1 MNKASSSNKDMEMM
15 DALSAYLSEIGKYPV
30 LSPEEE
36 YALAIRV
43 KNGAD
48 IAAKNLLIEH
58 NLKLV
63 VSVVRRLCN
72 TGDEF
77 AFAEMIAAGNEG
89 LMRAVEKFDPEM
101 GYKFST
107 YASWWIR
114 QAAMRY
120 KAENGRTVRLPVY
133 ISELIAKERKA
144 RQALENELGRKPT
157 PEEVAEYLQIT
168 VDKLMEITICQ
179 KDIVSLETNVGEE
192 KETKLG
198 DMIKDS
204 HMVSPEE
211 EAIGTEMKREV
222 KKLVN
227 NSRLSEK
234 ERYVI
239 NRRFG
244 LVGKQATLEEI
255 GNEMRRSRER
265 IRQIERNALRKL
277 EVVARKKN
285 LQEFIA

>member
-1 MNKASSSNKDMEMM
+1 MNKTSSKNKDMEMK
-15 DALSAYLSEIGKYPV
+15 DALSVYLCEIGKYPV
-30 LSPEEE
+30 LSPAEE
-36 YALAIRV
+36 YALAVRV
-43 KNGAD
+43 KNDAD

-72 TGDEF
+72 TGDESVF
-77 AFAEMIAAGNEG
+77 SELIAAGNEG
-89 LMRAVEKFDPEM
+89 LMRAVEKFDPEK
-101 GYKFST
+101 GYRFST

-114 QAAMRY
+114 QGALRY
-120 KAENGRTVRLPVY
+120 KSENGRTVRLPVY
-133 ISELIAKERKA
+133 VGELITKERKA

-157 PEEVAEYLQIT
+157 LEEVAEYLHIT
-168 VDKLMEITICQ
+168 VDKLMEIIICQ
-179 KDIVSLETNVGEE
+179 KDTISLEINVGEE

-198 DMIKDS
+198 DMIEDS

-211 EAIGTEMKREV
+211 AAIEMEMKQEV

-227 NSRLSEK
+227 NSRLTEK
-234 ERYVI
+234 EQYVI
-239 NRRFG
+239 NRRYG

-255 GNEMRRSRER
+255 GREMGRSRER
-265 IRQIERNALRKL
+265 IRQIERTALRKL
-277 EVVARKKN
+277 EITARKKG

>member
-1 MNKASSSNKDMEMM
+1 MDKTYLKNKDVEIN
-15 DALSAYLSEIGKYPV
+15 ALSVYLSEIGRYSV

-36 YALAIRV
+36 YALAVRV
-43 KNGAD
+43 KNDED
-48 IAAKNLLIEH
+48 ITAKNLLIEH

-63 VSVVRRLCN
+63 VSVVHHLCN

-89 LMRAVEKFDPEM
+89 LMRAVEKFNPEM

-114 QAAMRY
+114 QAALRW

-133 ISELIAKERKA
+133 VGELIAKERKA
-144 RQALENELGRKPT
+144 RQDLENELGRKPT
-157 PEEVAEYLQIT
+157 LEEVAEYLQIT
-168 VDKLMEITICQ
+168 VDKLVEIIICQ
-179 KDIVSLETNVGEE
+179 KEIVSLEINVGEE

-198 DMIKDS
+198 NMIKDS
-204 HMVSPEE
+204 HMISPEE
-211 EAIGTEMKREV
+211 EAIGNEMKREV
-222 KKLVN
+222 KELVN
-227 NSRLSEK
+227 NTRLSEK
-234 ERYVI
+234 EQYVI

-255 GNEMRRSRER
+255 GNEMGRSRER

-277 EVVARKKN
+277 EVIARKKN